1 VYSVIKSP
9 YFSFEFPFKER
20 SRTHLNLSEIKVKGQ
35 LCRLAITWNYIQL
48 QFQLGLPAPAAD
60 TDAAAVLQLEFMAET
75 SAVKSPAGE
84 CRPNE
89 DVWVLAK
96 FMRGWLMGGVYVCW
110 PLKCNQQHGGNYG
123 RHLCG

>member
-1 VYSVIKSP
+1 
-9 YFSFEFPFKER
+9 
-20 SRTHLNLSEIKVKGQ
+20 LSAGNHVE
-35 LCRLAITWNYIQL
+35 L
-48 QFQLGLPAPAAD
+48 QLGLPAPAAD

-96 FMRGWLMGGVYVCW
+96 FMRGWYGGCVCV
-110 PLKCNQQHGGNYG
+110 LAVEV
-123 RHLCG
+123 